1 MRKKPQEF
9 GFGVRDV
16 QASPVDTF
24 SPEVVMQ
31 PTPSRGAA
39 TGAALSSL
47 SQTLAGVAQQN
58 KELDDKTLK
67 PLVHAVHAMRKE
79 NPAITDAEISQK
91 VSESGLTTSRVLG
104 KIRKAGGFDAFT
116 SLEFRILYDELQGT
130 SAFEDA
136 RVSLDSVDQA
146 AQNLA
151 AGYGYKQ
158 APDGTLIPD
167 DIDTLRA
174 DLHALYSEAHKGN
187 RSGLKG
193 PLQTG
198 VYDDRISNEIDRHV
212 EKALAVGRRS
222 QEIDYQNRL
231 VSELGNP
238 VRGILDGSEKSP
250 ESAAIGVAESL
261 KMHMANVPVPDREKV
276 LTAWL
281 GNVDAQLDAFAANNP
296 PHKHQEDFRDVFQA
310 VEAALDSIP
319 AQVLA
324 ASPATDR
331 KLDEVRAKYLMD
343 SGTIER
349 LEARDQSINA
359 TPPAATMTRALGL
372 IGSVD
377 NWKNT
382 DTVRAALE
390 EAQNVQ
396 VELFNASDEK
406 RAAIAEK
413 YGVDVSE
420 VDEVAQRMT
429 QAYQTRLD
437 KLEGDAEHGED
448 RDWTNTSRDWTL
460 QQRTQAEK
468 EYQKKNQREASESK
482 ASDYTTMIVS
492 ATSARNTDEL
502 DRILMTVA
510 DDETLRPEDRNGL
523 INRITI
529 AKEMEPVM
537 GLLKQPGAMAVQSVV
552 AGLMKEGEAPPSQ
565 EAAGQLHAKV
575 GALAESITNQMMG
588 EDRWFET
595 LKAGNIQE
603 FSEEMGRRLQTSA
616 TSFVYDTLAT
626 DSQETFLEAV
636 DMPGRGAAGLLTVG
650 GDAPLTTDNI
660 DANVGAVLKGARTRK
675 ESTMADY
682 ERLASATVATFKSV
696 QTITPAD
703 VSAGFMQQ
711 NYLTGGAT
719 LSPAGYQLKRA
730 LKTQLDLVEEG
741 GELAEDARDSFRR
754 MVFDSGLASM
764 GNPRGL
770 MLQDLRTVID
780 AGAAKSGV
788 LTERQKNE
796 REFFELLDAAQEQ
809 LDSPL
814 FFQTPDEA
822 MQFRPREF
830 QQGGK
835 FYGLYRS
842 EDDGLNTEA
851 TFRVRDA
858 DTGETV
864 TWGFEDVF
872 RYTKGFLQESVIG
885 VPKDQITDKFVY
897 DYLYAQSTVV
907 THNNN

>member
-9 GFGVRDV
+9 GMGVRDV

-47 SQTLAGVAQQN
+47 SQTLAGMAQQN
-58 KELDDKTLK
+58 KQFDDKTLN
-67 PLVHAVHAMRKE
+67 PLAHAVHAMRKE
-79 NPAITDAEISQK
+79 NPAITDEEISQK
-91 VSESGLTTSRVLG
+91 VAESGLTTSRVIN

-116 SLEFRILYDELQGT
+116 SPEFRILYDELQGT
-130 SAFEDA
+130 SAFESA
-136 RVSLDSVDQA
+136 RVSLDSVDQPA
-146 AQNLA
+146 HNLA

-174 DLHALYSEAHKGN
+174 ELYALYSEAHKGN

-198 VYDDRISNEIDRHV
+198 VYDERISKEIDRHV

-238 VRGILDGSEKSP
+238 VRGVLDGSEKSP
-250 ESAAIGVAESL
+250 ESAAIGVAGTL
-261 KMHMANVPVPDREKV
+261 KMHMANVPKPDREKV

-296 PHKHQEDFRDVFQA
+296 PHKHQEDFRDVFQV
-310 VEAALDSIP
+310 VEAALESIP

-343 SGTIER
+343 SNTIER

-359 TPPAATMTRALGL
+359 SPPAATMTRALGL

-406 RAAIAEK
+406 RAAVAEK

-429 QAYQTRLD
+429 HAYQSRLD
-437 KLEGDAEHGED
+437 KLEGDAERGED
-448 RDWTNTSRDWTL
+448 RDWKITSRDWTL
-460 QQRTQAEK
+460 EQRTQSEK
-468 EYQKKNQREASESK
+468 EYQKKNLKEASEAK

-492 ATSARNTDEL
+492 ATSDRSADEL

-523 INRITI
+523 ISRITI
-529 AKEMEPVM
+529 AKEMDPVM
-537 GLLKQPGAMAVQSVV
+537 GLLKQPGAMAVQTVV
-552 AGLMKEGEAPPSQ
+552 AGLLKEGETPPSQ
-565 EAAGQLHAKV
+565 EAAGQLQSKV
-575 GALAESITNQMMG
+575 GTLAENITNQMLG
-588 EDRWFET
+588 EPRWFEA
-595 LKAGNIQE
+595 LKAGNVQE
-603 FSEEMGRRLQTSA
+603 FSEEMGKRLKTSA
-616 TSFVYDTLAT
+616 ESYVYDTLAT
-626 DSQETFLEAV
+626 SPQETLLDAV
-636 DMPGRGAAGLLTVG
+636 DMPGRGAAGLLTTA
-650 GDAPLTTDNI
+650 GDAALTTDNVGS
-660 DANVGAVLKGARTRK
+660 NVGALLKDARTRT
-675 ESTMADY
+675 ESTMPAY
-682 ERLASATVATFKSV
+682 ERLASTAVTSFKAV
-696 QTITPAD
+696 QTIAPAD
-703 VSAGFMQQ
+703 VSSGFLYQ
-711 NYLTGGAT
+711 NPLTGAAS
-719 LSPAGYQLKRA
+719 LSPGGYQFQRA
-730 LKTQLDLVEEG
+730 LKAHLELTEEG
-741 GELAEDARDSFRR
+741 GALAEDSRDSLRR
-754 MVFDSGLASM
+754 VLLDSGLISLA
-764 GNPRGL
+764 NPRGL
-770 MLQDLRTVID
+770 MLGGLRPIID
-780 AGAAKSGV
+780 AGAEKSGV
-788 LTERQKNE
+788 IPERQKAE
-796 REFFELLDAAQEQ
+796 REFFELLDSAQEQ

-814 FFQTPDEA
+814 FFQSLDEA

-830 QQGGK
+830 QQGGT
-835 FYGLYRS
+835 FFGLYNS
-842 EDDGLNTEA
+842 DTDSLNTDA
-851 TFRVRDA
+851 TFTVK
-858 DTGETV
+858 DTSGV
-864 TWGFEDVF
+864 SRTWGFTDVF
-872 RYTKGFLQESVIG
+872 EHTRSFLQESIIG
-885 VPKDQITDKFVY
+885 VPKGQITDKFVY
-897 DYLYAQSTVV
+897 DYLYAQSTSVNFY
-907 THNNN
+907 NN